1 MTQWGRFLGR
11 LNEKL
16 MHKLRVFY
24 FHDEMED
31 IIEIVERLEDSDV
44 ILKWVSETI
53 QNETKEQNIGFLSM
67 L

>member
-1 MTQWGRFLGR
+1 
-11 LNEKL
+11 
-16 MHKLRVFY
+16 
-24 FHDEMED
+24 MED

>member
-1 MTQWGRFLGR
+1 
-11 LNEKL
+11 
-16 MHKLRVFY
+16 
-24 FHDEMED
+24 MED

-53 QNETKEQNIGFLSM
+53 QNETEEQNIGFLSM